1 VDGPLLRA
9 LRQAQFEPVALFLD
23 EINRVRREHLN
34 LLLGLLNPKPG
45 ALLQRQGLAV
55 PEAGVFYLLEVPLT
69 SESVWCPVEHL
80 RLIGAGNFGSDY
92 TVYPLDPAVRR
103 RFDLVLDFDYLSLE
117 QEQALVAARTQLS
130 PTVTRALCLVA
141 QYTRQMRRNGDLP
154 GCIDTASLLMWA
166 RLCASEPAQTVAAV
180 MTLGR
185 RVWADLACGRDHLG
199 LVRTAKFAGLTDYL
213 VSQGLLPKGD
223 LDETVTE

>member
-1 VDGPLLRA
+1 
-9 LRQAQFEPVALFLD
+9 
-23 EINRVRREHLN
+23 
-34 LLLGLLNPKPG
+34 
-45 ALLQRQGLAV
+45 
-55 PEAGVFYLLEVPLT
+55 
-69 SESVWCPVEHL
+69 
-80 RLIGAGNFGSDY
+80 
-92 TVYPLDPAVRR
+92 
-103 RFDLVLDFDYLSLE
+103 
-117 QEQALVAARTQLS
+117 
-130 PTVTRALCLVA
+130 
-141 QYTRQMRRNGDLP
+141 MRRNGDLP

-180 MTLGR
+180 MALGR